1 MAASSH
7 HHHNNP
13 RDSNDQTHGQQLDQD
28 RTNPGKDQLLQRSK
42 IKRVV
47 INSDCRVACH
57 IVTGDNRK
65 PRTTQQKRNRYSHGA
80 ENKSNLSMKE
90 GEIGSSLTA
99 NIGGC

>member
-7 HHHNNP
+7 HHHNNA

-28 RTNPGKDQLLQRSK
+28 RNNPGKDQILQRSK

-47 INSDCRVACH
+47 INSDCRVICH

-65 PRTTQQKRNRYSHGA
+65 PRTTRQKRNRYSHGA

-90 GEIGSSLTA
+90 KSGPA
-99 NIGGC
+99 